1 MTRSHEEFMEN
12 LVLLAEVKQHFLIV
26 LSTIPT
32 TSCAPWETMSLDF
45 LKIGQHRATL
55 ILMLENISFQ
65 EFHIIQYNNRH
76 FGGIPHQTNPDVDS
90 LGFVFRFH
98 NTTWWTMLAVHSH
111 VFTHELRNGVLAG
124 TSYFLSGFNNSHI
137 LNQSKSYR

>member
-1 MTRSHEEFMEN
+1 
-12 LVLLAEVKQHFLIV
+12 
-26 LSTIPT
+26 
-32 TSCAPWETMSLDF
+32 MSLDF

-90 LGFVFRFH
+90 LGFVFAS
-98 NTTWWTMLAVHSH
+98 TTRHGGLCWLSTAMFSHMNLEMVYLRVHPIS
-111 VFTHELRNGVLAG
+111 
-124 TSYFLSGFNNSHI
+124 
-137 LNQSKSYR
+137 